1 MNRMNNRTPRLAT
14 LALML
19 AALTACTK
27 TDITPNDDLT
37 NALNPSSGA
46 PIAFESQD
54 AFTKADDN
62 TDPEAFMAVR
72 AGGFKVWSWF
82 QGTTSGPMFGEN
94 GTVVT
99 DNNYV
104 ADLEEGQTMPKP
116 NWTYS
121 PTRYWLNGTYDFA
134 AVYPSTVS
142 GTYAPAEGETTPT
155 LTVKDFGVT
164 NQDDLLVAFNTG
176 IDGGNH
182 PREVELSFKHA
193 LACVQLQLKLNRAS
207 FYPDGTDIPIAEAS
221 VSIAGVNNIYSK
233 AKLTS
238 SENSDGEISLN
249 WDEHSNMGSIG
260 QNFEP
265 TLTIGN
271 SFVDVFS
278 DDGIIVMPQSL
289 KDQAGEFYLQVR
301 VKFIGSG
308 EEFYNEI
315 TLPLNKGIDAWL
327 PNTRYIYQ
335 SEITQNSAIKFTVVR
350 VNDWNKETLDDFIVG
365 TN

>member
-1 MNRMNNRTPRLAT
+1 
-14 LALML
+14 ML

-27 TDITPNDDLT
+27 TNITPNDDLT

-82 QGTTSGPMFGEN
+82 QGTTAGPMFGEN

-121 PTRYWLNGTYDFA
+121 PTRYWLNGTYNFA

-142 GTYAPAEGETTPT
+142 GEYKPAQTGGTPV
-155 LTVKDFGVT
+155 LTVKDFDVT
-164 NQDDLLVAFNTG
+164 TQDDLLVAFNNGPDGNG

-182 PREVELSFKHA
+182 PDEVALTFQHA
-193 LACVQLQLKLNRAS
+193 LASLNVQLHVAQETISGVLVNVIEAEVREVS
-207 FYPDGTDIPIAEAS
+207 FKGISKKADYIGEGWANHSTETIDVGKILSTRVVLTEDYQTILDEGLLAIPQEMNDG
-221 VSIAGVNNIYSK
+221 VSLYILA
-233 AKLTS
+233 
-238 SENSDGEISLN
+238 D
-249 WDEHSNMGSIG
+249 
-260 QNFEP
+260 
-265 TLTIGN
+265 
-271 SFVDVFS
+271 
-278 DDGIIVMPQSL
+278 
-289 KDQAGEFYLQVR
+289 
-301 VKFIGSG
+301 
-308 EEFYNEI
+308 I
-315 TLPLNKGIDAWL
+315 TLPTGQKLQKSWDFPLSGIEECPEWEKNKK
-327 PNTRYIYQ
+327 YIYK
-335 SEITQNSAIKFTVVR
+335 AILTAEADIEF
-350 VNDWNKETLDDFIVG
+350 EEPIVQPWIQG
-365 TN
+365 ESTGVIIPR